1 MKAFALAADILRE
14 AVSRRWFLALGAG
27 ITLVLGIAFAAL
39 RLDVVDGALAAT
51 RLFGKEKHSAIMAV
65 DVALRPLFQAVA
77 YWVFYGGLAFGIVS
91 CADFAPRLFSPGRI
105 EQLLA
110 LPVRRW
116 ELLLGTY
123 LGVLCMA
130 LLGTLYG
137 TGGLVLL
144 IGVKAGH
151 WTLAPLF
158 AGLLAVVGF
167 AAVYGAMLAS
177 AVFARSAA
185 LSAGVGGLVFLFG
198 IIAGFR
204 QKLAPMVEAGLARST
219 FEAVS
224 AALPRLSS
232 LATAS
237 AQWAASEP
245 VDASSITQL
254 ASGTLVFGLFALA
267 VAAWRFEGKD
277 Y

>member
-1 MKAFALAADILRE
+1 VKALTLAADILRE
-14 AVSRRWFLALGAG
+14 AVSRKWFLALGVG
-27 ITLVLGIAFAAL
+27 ITLVLGITFATL

-51 RLFGKEKHSAIMAV
+51 RLFGKAMSSPITAV
-65 DVALRPLFQAVA
+65 DVALRPLFRAVA
-77 YWVFYGGLAFGIVS
+77 YWVFYGGLTFGIVS

-123 LGVLCMA
+123 LGVLLMA

-137 TGGLVLL
+137 TGGLILL

-151 WTLAPLF
+151 WTVAPLV

-167 AAVYGAMLAS
+167 AAVYGAMLAA

-185 LSAGVGGLVFLFG
+185 LSAGVGGLVFLLG
-198 IIAGFR
+198 VIAGFR
-204 QKLAPMVEAGLARST
+204 QKIAPMIEAGVARST
-219 FEAVS
+219 FEAIS

-237 AQWAASEP
+237 ADLAASEP
-245 VDASSITQL
+245 LGVASL
-254 ASGTLVFGLFALA
+254 GTLALGTAFFGGFAL
-267 VAAWRFEGKD
+267 VLAAWRFEGKD